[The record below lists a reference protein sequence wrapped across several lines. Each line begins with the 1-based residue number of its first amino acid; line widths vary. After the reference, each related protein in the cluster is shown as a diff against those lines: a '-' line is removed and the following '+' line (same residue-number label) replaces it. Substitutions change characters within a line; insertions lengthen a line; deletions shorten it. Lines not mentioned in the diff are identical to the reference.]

1 MSSGDTVKT
10 TVRLPADLHWQFQGE
25 RAKRRL
31 SNEKAIS
38 EAFAFWIAHPE
49 PSSSGASKQA
59 HSRRNHLLPAN
70 PHEKEC
76 VEILLHILRDRDN
89 PARAAALRA
98 VLEALSSRNWEE
110 HAEKKRSGI
119 SAPGSDDLEKRVE
132 QLYQNAKHARRG
144 PEGTGVPESRVGA
157 KKT

>member
-49 PSSSGASKQA
+49 PSGPGVAKHA
-59 HSRRNHLLPAN
+59 RSRRNHLLPTN
-70 PHEKEC
+70 PHEREC

-89 PARAAALRA
+89 PARAAALQA

-110 HAEKKRSGI
+110 HAEKKRPDVSP
-119 SAPGSDDLEKRVE
+119 PGSDDFEKRVE
-132 QLYQNAKHARRG
+132 QLYQNAKDARRG
-144 PEGTGVPESRVGA
+144 AEGTGVPGSRVGT

>member
-38 EAFAFWIAHPE
+38 EAFASWIAHP
-49 PSSSGASKQA
+49 PSGSGASRNA
-59 HSRRNHLLPAN
+59 HSRRNYLLPTG
-70 PHEKEC
+70 PHEREY
-76 VEILLHILRDRDN
+76 VGILLQILRDRDN
-89 PARAAALRA
+89 PARATALEA
-98 VLEALSSRNWEE
+98 VLEALSRHPWEGPG
-110 HAEKKRSGI
+110 KKRPGASP
-119 SAPGSDDLEKRVE
+119 PGSGDFEK
-132 QLYQNAKHARRG
+132 
-144 PEGTGVPESRVGA
+144 GTGIPGSRVGT